1 MTLTQDTPG
10 AAGTTGGGACPVT
23 GNRAAGGCPVPHGP
37 KGLPVIGVAPTYFK
51 DPAAFTLG
59 LQQQYGPMVSVNLP
73 KPYVLVTD
81 PEVVEHVTKTNPD
94 NYRRGE
100 LYKGFLGFMG
110 KGMLTLNDAEWRP
123 HRSIVAPAF
132 TIRRVNEK
140 AEEAV
145 PATEALLARWAGA
158 ARTGAVIDIA
168 EDAMNVSTR
177 TMGKALLGRD
187 LSEAALDYAN
197 AAAIASKVMYT
208 TTIFG
213 LNELLP
219 SFLPTRYNRDKKKA
233 HRIIDGVIDGV
244 ISSRRRSGDL
254 GTDAAGKLLAS
265 GELTDQDIRDDLRTL
280 LLAGTDTTGQALA
293 WTLYEIARHPW
304 VREEVEEEVDR
315 VLGGHAPTTE
325 QRGELPVTRSVI
337 EEAMRLHPPVW
348 QFPRDLIEDEQ
359 LGRWDVKKDTT
370 LVLSTYGTHRNAE
383 HWRDPHTFDPRRF
396 RDGSAKERPA
406 GSYFPFGGGR
416 RQCIGKNLAMATLI
430 TAVAMI
436 SQRFRISLTASSVP
450 TAAFITMYPA
460 EGVHATLRER
470 S

>member
-1 MTLTQDTPG
+1 MTLAQENPATQ
-10 AAGTTGGGACPVT
+10 TGCPVT
-23 GNRAAGGCPVPHGP
+23 GNRSAGGCPVAKGP

-51 DPAAFTLG
+51 DPAAFTLK
-59 LQQQYGPMVSVNLP
+59 LQQEHGSMVSVNLP

-81 PEVVEHVTKTNPD
+81 PAVVEQVTKTNPD

-110 KGMLTLNDAEWRP
+110 QGMLTLNDAEWRP

-140 AEEAV
+140 AEGAV
-145 PATEALLARWAGA
+145 PATEALLRKWAEV
-158 ARTGAVIDIA
+158 ARTGAVIDISD
-168 EDAMNVSTR
+168 DAMNVSTR

-187 LSEAALDYAN
+187 LSDPTLHYAN

-219 SFLPTRYNRDKKKA
+219 SFLPTRYNRDKKMA
-233 HRIIDGVIDGV
+233 HRVINGVIDGV
-244 ISSRRRSGDL
+244 IAERRRNGDP
-254 GTDAAGKLLAS
+254 GSDAAGKLLAAPN
-265 GELTDQDIRDDLRTL
+265 LTDQDVKDDLRTL

-304 VREEVEEEVDR
+304 VREEIEEEVDR
-315 VLGGHAPTTE
+315 VLNGNAPTVD
-325 QRGELPVTRSVI
+325 QRSELVITRSVI
-337 EEAMRLHPPVW
+337 EEALRLHPPVW

-383 HWRDPHTFDPRRF
+383 HWSDPHTFDPRRF
-396 RDGSAKERPA
+396 RDGSAKALPA

-416 RQCIGKNLAMATLI
+416 RQCVGKNLAMATLI

-436 SQRFRISLTASSVP
+436 SQRFRLSLTASSVP

-460 EGVHATLRER
+460 EGVHATIQER
-470 S
+470 T

>member
-1 MTLTQDTPG
+1 MTLTQDTPEASG
-10 AAGTTGGGACPVT
+10 TAGTCPVT
-23 GNRAAGGCPVPHGP
+23 GNRTAGGCPVPHGP
-37 KGLPVIGVAPTYFK
+37 KGLPVIGVAATYFK
-51 DPAAFTLG
+51 DPAAFTLK
-59 LQQQYGPMVSVNLP
+59 LQQEYGPMVSVNLP
-73 KPYVLVTD
+73 KPYVLVTEPD
-81 PEVVEHVTKTNPD
+81 VVEHVTRVNPD

-100 LYKGFLGFMG
+100 LYKGFLPFMG
-110 KGMLTLNDAEWRP
+110 QGMLTLNDVEWRP

-132 TIRRVNEK
+132 TVRRVNEN

-145 PATEALLARWAGA
+145 PATRALLDRWAEP
-158 ARTGAVIDIA
+158 ARTGAAIDIA
-168 EDAMNVSTR
+168 EGAMTVSTR

-187 LSEAALDYAN
+187 LSTPNLDYAN

-208 TTIFG
+208 TTIYG

-219 SFLPTRYNRDKKKA
+219 SFLPTRYNRDKKLA
-233 HRIIDGVIDGV
+233 HRIIDGVIDDV

-254 GTDAAGKLLAS
+254 GTDAAGKLLAAPGLS
-265 GELTDQDIRDDLRTL
+265 DQDIRDDLRTL

-304 VREEVEEEVDR
+304 VREEVEAEVDR
-315 VLGGHAPTTE
+315 VLNGHAPTTE
-325 QRGELPVTRSVI
+325 QRAELVVTRSVI
-337 EEAMRLHPPVW
+337 EEALRLHPPVW
-348 QFPRDLIEDEQ
+348 QFPRDLNADEQ
-359 LGRWDVKKDTT
+359 VAGWDIAKDTT

-396 RDGSAKERPA
+396 RGAAAKERHVSA
-406 GSYFPFGGGR
+406 YFPFGGGR
-416 RQCIGKNLAMATLI
+416 RQCVGKNLAMATLV

-436 SQRFRISLTASSVP
+436 SQRFRITLATSTVP

-460 EGVHATLRER
+460 EGVLATLRER